1 MSDNPYQAPKAPLNL
16 PPDPPTPTLIRGAY
30 LLIVINLLLAQ
41 LYTVWLLLEDTNF
54 ANNILIFMV
63 LTVLNLVIAW
73 LLYQPIRDRKTNAWI
88 IPSILLFLTIAN
100 VLYDLSIGS
109 SDLVSLWVSGGET
122 LTLIGL
128 LGIIFSPAGKA
139 WRHSSDNYSNMH

>member
-16 PPDPPTPTLIRGAY
+16 PPDPPTPALIRGAY
-30 LLIVINLLLAQ
+30 LLIAINLLLAQ
-41 LYTVWLLLEDTNF
+41 LYTVWLLLEDTSF
-54 ANNILIFMV
+54 ANNILIFIV
-63 LTVLNLVIAW
+63 LTALNLVIAW

-100 VLYDLSIGS
+100 ALYDLSIGG

-139 WRHSSDNYSNMH
+139 WRHSSDNYSDIN